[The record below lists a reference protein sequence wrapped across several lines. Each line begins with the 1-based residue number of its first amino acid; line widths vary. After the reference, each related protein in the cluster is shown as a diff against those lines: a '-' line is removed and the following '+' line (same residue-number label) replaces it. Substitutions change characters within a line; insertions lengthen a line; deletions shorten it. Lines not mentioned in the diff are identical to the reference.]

1 MPFYQLKLIMTRK
14 DSPDQTI
21 IWRIFGFLIIIGFI
35 VKLAQAIVI
44 PIFILSIVSLLVW
57 YFTKY
62 NLFLKVSV
70 LGFVIFFILFLI
82 GFIFGN
88 SEIGQQSQEICSLA
102 VNTSKILRFNP

>member
-1 MPFYQLKLIMTRK
+1 MTQK

-21 IWRIFGFLIIIGFI
+21 VRWIVGILIIIGFI

-44 PIFILSIVSLLVW
+44 PSFVLLIVSLLGW

-62 NLFLKVSV
+62 NLLRTASV
-70 LGFVIFFILFLI
+70 LCFVILVISLLI

-88 SEIGQQSQEICSLA
+88 SEIGQQSQEIYSLA
-102 VNTSKILRFNP
+102 VNTSKILGFNP

>member
-1 MPFYQLKLIMTRK
+1 MTRK

-21 IWRIFGFLIIIGFI
+21 IWWIFGFLIIIGFI

-44 PIFILSIVSLLVW
+44 PIFVLSIVSLLVW

-62 NLFLKVSV
+62 NLFLKASV

-88 SEIGQQSQEICSLA
+88 SEIGQQSQEIYSLA